1 MVINLWD
8 VLFLFLALLIFLS
21 ALGVVFLKN
30 PVYSALSLLANLC
43 ITAVMYLALMGAPFI
58 AMLQIIVYAG
68 AIMVFF
74 LFVLMLMNLR
84 KGEYEDRVVP
94 WRFLF
99 GLGAAVLFAIQV
111 FVLGAEWKGWVRGGA
126 HGVSIG
132 EISHLIFTRYILVFE
147 LVSVL
152 IFVAALGAVAL
163 TKKKL

>member
-43 ITAVMYLALMGAPFI
+43 VTAVMYLALMGAPFM

-74 LFVLMLMNLR
+74 LFVLMLMDLR
-84 KGEYEDRVVP
+84 KGEYEDRIGP
-94 WRFLF
+94 WRLLL

-111 FVLGAEWKGWVRGGA
+111 FVLGVEWKGWVRGGA
-126 HGVSIG
+126 HGVSISG
-132 EISHLIFTRYILVFE
+132 ISHLIFTRYILVFE

-163 TKKKL
+163 AKKKL

>member
-8 VLFLFLALLIFLS
+8 VFFLFLALLIFLS

-74 LFVLMLMNLR
+74 LFVLMLMDLR
-84 KGEYEDRVVP
+84 KGEYEDRMVP

-132 EISHLIFTRYILVFE
+132 GISHLIFTRYILVFE

-163 TKKKL
+163 AKKKL